1 MVFELVL
8 IIFGTVIGSFL
19 NDLLD
24 EYKPGMVAVIKH
36 LCYVLYFKYTDLI
49 FNIKLWLDNKSEDK
63 NNEEKE
69 EEKEP
74 EEEPEDKNNELE
86 KDESEPEEEP
96 EDNNEE
102 VSDDTVIIKDE

>member
-49 FNIKLWLDNKSEDK
+49 FNIKLWLETKSEDK

-69 EEKEP
+69 DENKP
-74 EEEPEDKNNELE
+74 EEEPEDKNN
-86 KDESEPEEEP
+86 DSEPE
-96 EDNNEE
+96 DDNEE
-102 VSDDTVIIKDE
+102 ESDDTVIIKDE

>member
-24 EYKPGMVAVIKH
+24 EYKPGMVAVIKR

-69 EEKEP
+69 DEP
-74 EEEPEDKNNELE
+74 KEDK
-86 KDESEPEEEP
+86 EE
-96 EDNNEE
+96 NNEE
-102 VSDDTVIIKDE
+102 ELEEENNEEELEEENNEEESDDTVIIKDE

>member
-8 IIFGTVIGSFL
+8 IIFGTVIVSFL

-24 EYKPGMVAVIKH
+24 EYKPGMVAVIKR

-69 EEKEP
+69 
-74 EEEPEDKNNELE
+74 
-86 KDESEPEEEP
+86 DESELEDKPENEPKEDKESELEEEL
-96 EDNNEE
+96 EEENEE
-102 VSDDTVIIKDE
+102 ESDDSVIIKDE

>member
-24 EYKPGMVAVIKH
+24 EYKPGMVAVIKR

-49 FNIKLWLDNKSEDK
+49 FNIKLWLDNKTEDK

-69 EEKEP
+69 
-74 EEEPEDKNNELE
+74 
-86 KDESEPEEEP
+86 DESEPEEELE
-96 EDNNEE
+96 EDNEE
-102 VSDDTVIIKDE
+102 ESDDTVIIKDE

>member
-24 EYKPGMVAVIKH
+24 EYKPGMVAVVKR

-49 FNIKLWLDNKSEDK
+49 FNIKLWLDNKTEDK

-69 EEKEP
+69 DENEPKEE
-74 EEEPEDKNNELE
+74 N
-86 KDESEPEEEP
+86 ESEPEEEP
-96 EDNNEE
+96 VNDNEE
-102 VSDDTVIIKDE
+102 ESDDTVIIKDE

>member
-24 EYKPGMVAVIKH
+24 EYKPGMVEVIKH

-69 EEKEP
+69 DKKEP
-74 EEEPEDKNNELE
+74 E
-86 KDESEPEEEP
+86 KDNESEPEEEP
-96 EDNNEE
+96 EEDNEE
-102 VSDDTVIIKDE
+102 ESDDSVIIKDE

>member
-24 EYKPGMVAVIKH
+24 EYKPGMVAVIKR

-69 EEKEP
+69 DEP
-74 EEEPEDKNNELE
+74 EEDK
-86 KDESEPEEEP
+86 EE
-96 EDNNEE
+96 NNEE
-102 VSDDTVIIKDE
+102 LEEESDDTVIIKDE

>member
-1 MVFELVL
+1 MVFELAL

-24 EYKPGMVAVIKH
+24 EYKPGMVAVIKR

-49 FNIKLWLDNKSEDK
+49 FNIKLWLENKSEDK

-69 EEKEP
+69 
-74 EEEPEDKNNELE
+74 
-86 KDESEPEEEP
+86 DESEPEEEP
-96 EDNNEE
+96 EDELEENNEE
-102 VSDDTVIIKDE
+102 ESDDTVIIKDE

>member
-24 EYKPGMVAVIKH
+24 EYKPGMVEVIKH

-49 FNIKLWLDNKSEDK
+49 FNIKLWLETKSEDK

-69 EEKEP
+69 DEPEPEKDNEPEP
-74 EEEPEDKNNELE
+74 EEDN
-86 KDESEPEEEP
+86 EEE
-96 EDNNEE
+96 
-102 VSDDTVIIKDE
+102 SDDSVIIKDE

>member
-1 MVFELVL
+1 MVFELAL

-24 EYKPGMVAVIKH
+24 EYKPGMVAVVKR

-49 FNIKLWLDNKSEDK
+49 FNIKLWLGDKSEDK

-69 EEKEP
+69 
-74 EEEPEDKNNELE
+74 
-86 KDESEPEEEP
+86 DESEPEEEP
-96 EDNNEE
+96 EEDNEE
-102 VSDDTVIIKDE
+102 ESDDTVIIKDE

>member
-24 EYKPGMVAVIKH
+24 EYKPGMIAVIKR

-49 FNIKLWLDNKSEDK
+49 FNIKLWLGDKSEDK
-63 NNEEKE
+63 NNEKKE
-69 EEKEP
+69 
-74 EEEPEDKNNELE
+74 
-86 KDESEPEEEP
+86 DESEPEEEP
-96 EDNNEE
+96 EEENNEE
-102 VSDDTVIIKDE
+102 ESDDTVIIKDE

>member
-24 EYKPGMVAVIKH
+24 EYKPGMVKVIKH
-36 LCYVLYFKYTDLI
+36 LCYVLYFKYTDII

-63 NNEEKE
+63 NNEEKDD
-69 EEKEP
+69 EKEP
-74 EEEPEDKNNELE
+74 EKELE
-86 KDESEPEEEP
+86 DENEPEEE
-96 EDNNEE
+96 
-102 VSDDTVIIKDE
+102 SDDTVIIKDE

>member
-24 EYKPGMVAVIKH
+24 EYKPGMVAVIKR

-69 EEKEP
+69 DEP
-74 EEEPEDKNNELE
+74 KEDK
-86 KDESEPEEEP
+86 EE
-96 EDNNEE
+96 NNEE
-102 VSDDTVIIKDE
+102 ELEEENNEEESDDTVIIKDE

>member
-36 LCYVLYFKYTDLI
+36 LCCVLYFKYTDLI

-69 EEKEP
+69 DESEPEKEP
-74 EEEPEDKNNELE
+74 EEEH
-86 KDESEPEEEP
+86 EEEP
-96 EDNNEE
+96 EEFDDNEE
-102 VSDDTVIIKDE
+102 ESDDSVIIKDE

>member
-1 MVFELVL
+1 MVFELAL

-24 EYKPGMVAVIKH
+24 EYKPGMVAIIKR

-69 EEKEP
+69 DKP
-74 EEEPEDKNNELE
+74 EEDK
-86 KDESEPEEEP
+86 EE
-96 EDNNEE
+96 NNEE
-102 VSDDTVIIKDE
+102 ELEEESDDTVIIKDE

>member
-1 MVFELVL
+1 MVLELVL

-24 EYKPGMVAVIKH
+24 EYKPGMVAVIKR

-69 EEKEP
+69 NKPESKDEP
-74 EEEPEDKNNELE
+74 EEDKEKNNEEEL
-86 KDESEPEEEP
+86 EEE
-96 EDNNEE
+96 
-102 VSDDTVIIKDE
+102 SDDTVIIKDE

>member
-24 EYKPGMVAVIKH
+24 EYKPGMVAVIKR

-69 EEKEP
+69 DKLE
-74 EEEPEDKNNELE
+74 EDK
-86 KDESEPEEEP
+86 EE
-96 EDNNEE
+96 NNEE
-102 VSDDTVIIKDE
+102 ELEDDNEEESDDTVIIKDE

>member
-24 EYKPGMVAVIKH
+24 EYKPGMVAVIKR

-69 EEKEP
+69 DKLK
-74 EEEPEDKNNELE
+74 EDK
-86 KDESEPEEEP
+86 EE
-96 EDNNEE
+96 NNEE
-102 VSDDTVIIKDE
+102 ELEDDNEEESDDTVIIKDE

>member
-24 EYKPGMVAVIKH
+24 EYKPGMVAVIKR

-69 EEKEP
+69 
-74 EEEPEDKNNELE
+74 
-86 KDESEPEEEP
+86 DESEPEEELEEEP
-96 EDNNEE
+96 EEELENDNEE
-102 VSDDTVIIKDE
+102 ESDDTVIIKDE

>member
-1 MVFELVL
+1 MVFELAL
-8 IIFGTVIGSFL
+8 IIFGSVIGSFL

-24 EYKPGMVAVIKH
+24 EYKPGMVAVIKR
-36 LCYVLYFKYTDLI
+36 LCYVIYFKYTDLI
-49 FNIKLWLDNKSEDK
+49 FNIKLWLETKSEDK

-86 KDESEPEEEP
+86 KDESEPEE
-96 EDNNEE
+96 DNEE
-102 VSDDTVIIKDE
+102 ESDDTVIIKDE

>member
-36 LCYVLYFKYTDLI
+36 LCCVLYFKYTDLI
-49 FNIKLWLDNKSEDK
+49 FNIKLWLDNKSKDK
-63 NNEEKE
+63 NNEEE
-69 EEKEP
+69 E
-74 EEEPEDKNNELE
+74 
-86 KDESEPEEEP
+86 DESEPEEEP
-96 EDNNEE
+96 EDDNEE
-102 VSDDTVIIKDE
+102 ESDDTVIIKDE

>member
-24 EYKPGMVAVIKH
+24 EYKPGMVAVIKR

-49 FNIKLWLDNKSEDK
+49 FNIKLWLCDKSEDK

-69 EEKEP
+69 DKP
-74 EEEPEDKNNELE
+74 ENELE
-86 KDESEPEEEP
+86 EDNESEP

-102 VSDDTVIIKDE
+102 ESDDTVIIKDE

>member
-24 EYKPGMVAVIKH
+24 EYKPGMVAVIKR

-49 FNIKLWLDNKSEDK
+49 FNIKLWLDNKFEDK

-69 EEKEP
+69 DKPEEDKEENNEEP
-74 EEEPEDKNNELE
+74 EEE
-86 KDESEPEEEP
+86 
-96 EDNNEE
+96 
-102 VSDDTVIIKDE
+102 SDDTVIIKDE

>member
-24 EYKPGMVAVIKH
+24 EYKPGMVEVIKH
-36 LCYVLYFKYTDLI
+36 LCCVLYFKYTDII

-63 NNEEKE
+63 NNEENEDENEPKE
-69 EEKEP
+69 EP
-74 EEEPEDKNNELE
+74 EEDNEENNEPEPEDDN
-86 KDESEPEEEP
+86 EEE
-96 EDNNEE
+96 
-102 VSDDTVIIKDE
+102 SDDTVIIKDE

>member
-24 EYKPGMVAVIKH
+24 EYKPGMVAVIKR

-69 EEKEP
+69 
-74 EEEPEDKNNELE
+74 
-86 KDESEPEEEP
+86 DESEPEEE
-96 EDNNEE
+96 NNEE
-102 VSDDTVIIKDE
+102 NNEEESDDTVIIKDE

>member
-24 EYKPGMVAVIKH
+24 EYKPGMVVVIKR

-69 EEKEP
+69 DEP
-74 EEEPEDKNNELE
+74 EEDK
-86 KDESEPEEEP
+86 EE
-96 EDNNEE
+96 NNEE
-102 VSDDTVIIKDE
+102 LEEESDDTVIIKDE

>member
-1 MVFELVL
+1 MAFELVL

-24 EYKPGMVAVIKH
+24 EYKPGMVAVIKR

-69 EEKEP
+69 DEP
-74 EEEPEDKNNELE
+74 EEDK
-86 KDESEPEEEP
+86 EE
-96 EDNNEE
+96 NNEE
-102 VSDDTVIIKDE
+102 ELEDDNEEESDDTVIIKDE

>member
-24 EYKPGMVAVIKH
+24 EYKPGMVAVIKR

-63 NNEEKE
+63 NNEEKDDENEPKE
-69 EEKEP
+69 ENELEPKDEPKEEP
-74 EEEPEDKNNELE
+74 EE
-86 KDESEPEEEP
+86 
-96 EDNNEE
+96 NNEE
-102 VSDDTVIIKDE
+102 ESDDTVIIKDE

>member
-49 FNIKLWLDNKSEDK
+49 FNIKLWLGDKSEDK
-63 NNEEKE
+63 NNEEK
-69 EEKEP
+69 KDKNEP
-74 EEEPEDKNNELE
+74 EEEPEEDKEENNEE
-86 KDESEPEEEP
+86 EPEEE
-96 EDNNEE
+96 
-102 VSDDTVIIKDE
+102 SDDTVIIKDE

>member
-19 NDLLD
+19 NDLLA
-24 EYKPGMVAVIKH
+24 EYKPWMVAVIKH
-36 LCYVLYFKYTDLI
+36 LCCVLYFKYTDLI

-69 EEKEP
+69 EENEP
-74 EEEPEDKNNELE
+74 EEEPEKENNE
-86 KDESEPEEEP
+86 EPEEE
-96 EDNNEE
+96 
-102 VSDDTVIIKDE
+102 SDDTVIIKDE

>member
-24 EYKPGMVAVIKH
+24 EYKPGMVVVIKR

-69 EEKEP
+69 DEPEP
-74 EEEPEDKNNELE
+74 EEEPEEENNE
-86 KDESEPEEEP
+86 EPEEK
-96 EDNNEE
+96 
-102 VSDDTVIIKDE
+102 SDDTVIIKDE

>member
-24 EYKPGMVAVIKH
+24 EYKPGMVAVIKR

-69 EEKEP
+69 DEPEP
-74 EEEPEDKNNELE
+74 EE
-86 KDESEPEEEP
+86 PEE
-96 EDNNEE
+96 DNEE
-102 VSDDTVIIKDE
+102 ESDDTVIIKDE

>member
-24 EYKPGMVAVIKH
+24 EYKPGMVAVIKR

-49 FNIKLWLDNKSEDK
+49 FNIKF
-63 NNEEKE
+63 
-69 EEKEP
+69 
-74 EEEPEDKNNELE
+74 
-86 KDESEPEEEP
+86 
-96 EDNNEE
+96 
-102 VSDDTVIIKDE
+102 

>member
-24 EYKPGMVAVIKH
+24 EYKPGMVAVIKR

-63 NNEEKE
+63 NNE
-69 EEKEP
+69 
-74 EEEPEDKNNELE
+74 LE

-96 EDNNEE
+96 EEENNEE
-102 VSDDTVIIKDE
+102 ESDDTVIIKDE

>member
-36 LCYVLYFKYTDLI
+36 LCCVLYFKYTDLI

-69 EEKEP
+69 DEKEP
-74 EEEPEDKNNELE
+74 E
-86 KDESEPEEEP
+86 KDNESEPEEP
-96 EDNNEE
+96 EDDNEE
-102 VSDDTVIIKDE
+102 ESDDTVIIKDE

>member
-24 EYKPGMVAVIKH
+24 EYKPGMVAVIKR

-69 EEKEP
+69 DKN
-74 EEEPEDKNNELE
+74 EPED
-86 KDESEPEEEP
+86 EP

-102 VSDDTVIIKDE
+102 ESDDTVIIKDE